1 MAAAAALLKLCCI
14 DQGRFKQKFCWAHL
28 QSEDWVSCSTAVA
41 AANWEMDTSPQSR
54 SRQPEHEQGHTMV
67 AEAVPKLGIYIQHH
81 NRNKCTVSVCQ
92 RISKYSFIRSTNTF
106 SLIKVPT
113 KSAFALTNLLRHI
126 QMGVSNWSSQL
137 KLRSVPAK
145 ILIDDWFNMYRQ

>member
-1 MAAAAALLKLCCI
+1 MRTGSAAALQWPQLIGKWTHHHNHDHGSLSMSGAI
-14 DQGRFKQKFCWAHL
+14 QW
-28 QSEDWVSCSTAVA
+28 W
-41 AANWEMDTSPQSR
+41 QSR
-54 SRQPEHEQGHTMV
+54 CQNLASTSNT
-67 AEAVPKLGIYIQHH
+67 Y
-81 NRNKCTVSVCQ
+81 NRNKCTAAVCQ

-113 KSAFALTNLLRHI
+113 KSAFALTNLLRHV
-126 QMGVSNWSSQL
+126 QMGVSKWSSQL